1 MLRRRNAGLPSL
13 VDFYPLSGH
22 LNFGMLLGSVINS
35 LLLPYLPTSQVILFN
50 VFLVNIKYRQK
61 TPKCT
66 LQFWTSTWSQS
77 NATAHSASLTHR
89 YFSVLYKW
97 TCHKLNFWFPHL
109 APPQEILLPCDFL
122 FWWITV
128 LSFNLFNSNL
138 LESPLILFPTF
149 ILGASVNP
157 ICSFKIYQQFSHFS
171 PCLIVSHWF
180 SFNHL

>member
-97 TCHKLNFWFPHL
+97 TCHKLNFRFPHL
-109 APPQEILLPCDFL
+109 APPQEILLPCQAAFLALKLIRNTDWNIRNPEDF
-122 FWWITV
+122 IYEA
-128 LSFNLFNSNL
+128 S
-138 LESPLILFPTF
+138 
-149 ILGASVNP
+149 ASV
-157 ICSFKIYQQFSHFS
+157 FKRSGKEIGIFSWYS
-171 PCLIVSHWF
+171 QSLSQCL
-180 SFNHL
+180 LK